1 MEQQRTYSIGS
12 VAIMMGVPKYKL
24 RHWCE
29 RYLPYTQKI
38 DIGNMQHRRF
48 TGKDSEWIKTIKGY
62 GDGGF
67 TLDAAISQAREH
79 LDGDKCFSLRRTR
92 MQGRALRPPFTL
104 CLGREENRE
113 SRAAGDVAVMSA
125 LAVFA
130 RVDVAGTGSAV
141 FLQKT
146 APGGFHVELKPIF
159 LSKDDHPEQ
168 IGAFTSRVKIK
179 RPLC

>member
-113 SRAAGDVAVMSA
+113 SRAAKNVQHRKCGHYDGGSQIQVEALVRAVSS
-125 LAVFA
+125 L
-130 RVDVAGTGSAV
+130 
-141 FLQKT
+141 
-146 APGGFHVELKPIF
+146 
-159 LSKDDHPEQ
+159 HPENRHRKHAAQ
-168 IGAFTSRVKIK
+168 KIY
-179 RPLC
+179 RQGQ